1 MRLAGDAQVRAW
13 SSGQVKKPETLN
25 YRTFRP
31 EKDGLF
37 CAQIFG
43 SFPPLERG
51 GPDTQIGHIEL
62 CQPVV
67 HPWFRTRLAQ
77 LLGVS
82 VIEVNAL
89 CLGERAMVMDPGPS
103 SLTRGQIV
111 TIAERE
117 NLLNDWG
124 GDVTLA
130 TGTTELRAVLGAAA
144 DEVCLN
150 AVPVCP
156 PSIRPMQYPQGKLIQ
171 THGLCDLYR
180 RMVNRANRL
189 RRLVELNAPEIII
202 VNEAR
207 MQQEAFDALIENGEG
222 PKVIKGT
229 HGERLPSLFDAFRT
243 VHGETADPLAGDY
256 PDTPLIRSL
265 ALTGGTTAASTSAP
279 AAATPASDDLD
290 FD

>member
-1 MRLAGDAQVRAW
+1 MRLAGDKQVRAW

-37 CAQIFG
+37 CEEIFG
-43 SFPPLERG
+43 AFPPLERG

-77 LLGVS
+77 RLGVS
-82 VIEVNAL
+82 VVEVNAL

-103 SLTRGQIV
+103 SLTRGQLV

-117 NLLNDWG
+117 SLLDDWG

-130 TGTTELRAVLGAAA
+130 TGTTELRAVLGAVA

-156 PSIRPMQYPQGKLIQ
+156 PSIRPMQYLEDKLIQ
-171 THGLCDLYR
+171 THGLSDLYR

-189 RRLVELNAPEIII
+189 RRLVELNAPEIIVI
-202 VNEAR
+202 NEAR

-229 HGERLPSLFDAFRT
+229 QGERLPSLFDAFRA
-243 VHGETADPLAGDY
+243 VHGETADPLAVDY
-256 PDTPLIRSL
+256 PDTPLMRSL
-265 ALTGGTTAASTSAP
+265 ALTGGTAGADAP
-279 AAATPASDDLD
+279 TTNASDDLE

>member
-1 MRLAGDAQVRAW
+1 MRLAGDKQVRAW

-25 YRTFRP
+25 YRTFKP

-37 CAQIFG
+37 CVEIFG

-67 HPWFRTRLAQ
+67 HPWFRTKLAQ

-89 CLGERAMVMDPGPS
+89 CLSERAMVMDPGPS
-103 SLTRGQIV
+103 SLRRGQIV

-117 NLLNDWG
+117 NLLGEWG

-130 TGTTELRAVLGAAA
+130 TGTAELRAVLGSAA

-156 PSIRPMQYPQGKLIQ
+156 PSIRPMQYLEGKLIK

-189 RRLVELNAPEIII
+189 RRLVELNAPEIIL

-222 PKVIKGT
+222 PKVITGT
-229 HGERLPSLFDAFRT
+229 DKERLPSLLDAFRE
-243 VHGETADPLAGDY
+243 VHGPNADPLAGDY

-265 ALTGGTTAASTSAP
+265 ALTRGSAAASSAP
-279 AAATPASDDLD
+279 ANPDD
-290 FD
+290 FDFD